1 MATCI
6 GVYIMASDEQSKWVD
21 IAEKAHGIGVNN
33 AYATHGSPYDRGAAD
48 SYYGRVAQPHK
59 LSSEGERQEQLTAA
73 EIAEYYKGYG
83 SVDSMDRK
91 QWD

>member
-1 MATCI
+1 MTEA
-6 GVYIMASDEQSKWVD
+6 
-21 IAEKAHGIGVNN
+21 
-33 AYATHGSPYDRGAAD
+33 HGSPYDRGAAD
-48 SYYGRVAQPHK
+48 SYYGRKAQPHK
-59 LSSEGERQEQLTAA
+59 LSLEGERQEQLTAA

>member
-1 MATCI
+1 MTI
-6 GVYIMASDEQSKWVD
+6 LHTE
-21 IAEKAHGIGVNN
+21 
-33 AYATHGSPYDRGAAD
+33 HGSPYDRGTAD
-48 SYYGRVAQPHK
+48 SYYGRTAQPHK
-59 LSSEGERQEQLTAA
+59 LSAEGERQEQLTAA